1 MERMFRNDLEE
12 PMVDS
17 TIVMSV
23 EDHRALTQMEDSV
36 KIVDGHYQLGLPWK
50 NNFTSLPND
59 RECALTRLNHLKKHF
74 QHNPDLFERYKVTIK
89 GHVSSGYARL
99 VPHCELEVDE
109 DTPVWFLHH
118 HPVFHP
124 QKLGKVRV
132 VFNCADKYKGT
143 SLSDQLL
150 QGPDLTNWLVGVLIH
165 FCQESI
171 AMMADIEGMFHQ
183 V

>member
-1 MERMFRNDLEE
+1 MWPALRCVTLMGPLNSCKRSSSGLNFVHYDDEMLHQQMEWMFRNDLEE

-109 DTPVWFLHH
+109 DTPV
-118 HPVFHP
+118 
-124 QKLGKVRV
+124 
-132 VFNCADKYKGT
+132 
-143 SLSDQLL
+143 
-150 QGPDLTNWLVGVLIH
+150 
-165 FCQESI
+165 
-171 AMMADIEGMFHQ
+171 
-183 V
+183 